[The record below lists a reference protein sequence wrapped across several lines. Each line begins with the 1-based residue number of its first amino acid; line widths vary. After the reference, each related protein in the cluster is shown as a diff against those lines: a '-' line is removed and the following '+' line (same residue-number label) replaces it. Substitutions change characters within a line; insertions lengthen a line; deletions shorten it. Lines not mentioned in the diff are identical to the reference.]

1 MILLKD
7 ILSEQALSEVP
18 IDTYKTIG
26 DFEKSRSYMDKRD
39 RELIKNPLTVEK
51 VKDFFKNT
59 DASFDLYFVNLSG
72 RRKFSEMGQVSEE
85 FVFDKYPDG
94 LGITPDQLNNG
105 RINKDNITIFYV
117 GNTAAEKTPMTAWTM
132 AHRFG
137 HAIRAQRSGGTNY
150 AWKVMVDDWLDK
162 EFNKLLALYNVS
174 VTSNR
179 YDPDYYDKSANLIK
193 AKAYLFNQIGTMRSA
208 RLGKIKR
215 PYEFYYELFAQ
226 YLKDGSIKLNP
237 LTQTIKTG
245 PAPYGKSKMSSTKNI
260 DEVNDM
266 IKSIQNDFKFY
277 ADDVLSNCVGNIYVM

>member
-7 ILSEQALSEVP
+7 IISEQRLSEVP
-18 IDTYKTIG
+18 VDTYKTIG
-26 DFEKSRSYMDKRD
+26 DFDKPKSFADKRD

-59 DASFDLYFVNLSG
+59 DFTFDLYFVNLSG
-72 RRKFSEMGQVSEE
+72 RRKFSEMGNVSEK
-85 FVFDKYPDG
+85 FIFDKYPDG
-94 LGITPDQLNNG
+94 LGILPKQLNNG
-105 RINKDNITIFYV
+105 KINKDNITIFYV

-137 HAIRAQRSGGTNY
+137 HVIRTQRSGKTNY

-162 EFNKLLALYNVS
+162 EFDKLLALYNVN

-179 YDPDYYDKSANLIK
+179 YDPNYYDISASFIKS
-193 AKAYLFNQIGTMRSA
+193 KAYLFNQIGTMRSA

-226 YLKDGSIKLNP
+226 YLKNGYIKLNS
-237 LTQTIKTG
+237 LEHIIKTG
-245 PAPYGKSKMSSTKNI
+245 SAPYGRSKMASTKNI
-260 DEVNDM
+260 DEVND
-266 IKSIQNDFKFY
+266 ILKSIENDFRFY
-277 ADDVLSNCVGNIYVM
+277 AEDVLSECVGNIYVM